1 MRVCT
6 LVANISGFFSGTKRC
21 HIFESKNAK
30 NAIIYAQRQ
39 FLFPSLREGCAR
51 EGRGERRMFHYK
63 IYAKEKEKGK
73 KDPSLKNG
81 KEGREKM
88 HEIDLPPCF
97 IFRKIKKGGHRCRR
111 RRRSRI
117 KKFPFSR
124 KLLSCGIFGGTY

>member
-63 IYAKEKEKGK
+63 IYAKEKRK
-73 KDPSLKNG
+73 G
-81 KEGREKM
+81 KEGPSSKKMERKGEKKCMKLISPRVLYSVKLKKKEGTDAAAEAARE
-88 HEIDLPPCF
+88 
-97 IFRKIKKGGHRCRR
+97 
-111 RRRSRI
+111 
-117 KKFPFSR
+117 
-124 KLLSCGIFGGTY
+124 